1 MMQFK
6 TAFLKLTPQKNH
18 HQNLIELQI
27 PYVLFYPG
35 QYSYACQPGTVIY
48 SHSFHSQTCPGLI
61 NQVYGH
67 PRNRI

>member
-18 HQNLIELQI
+18 HENLIELQI

-35 QYSYACQPGTVIY
+35 QYSYAC
-48 SHSFHSQTCPGLI
+48 
-61 NQVYGH
+61 
-67 PRNRI
+67 